1 MAKKRSQDIFAPA
14 RGFKKKS
21 ISKRTSK
28 HLKEALLEA
37 AERVGSDTNGKDG
50 LVGYCMFLAVH
61 HPKVFGP
68 MLIRVMPLQVTGA
81 DGGPIRIV
89 DETMSVQEAAE
100 AYSETLRAIPGL
112 ASVTQ
117 EIELY
122 DDEFQEV
129 D

>member
-1 MAKKRSQDIFAPA
+1 MAKKRSQDVLAPA
-14 RGFKKKS
+14 RGFKTKS
-21 ISKRTSK
+21 IPKRTSK

-37 AERVGSDTNGKDG
+37 AERVGNDENGKDG

-100 AYSETLRAIPGL
+100 AYAETLRAIPGL
-112 ASVTQ
+112 AEPSQ
-117 EIELY
+117 EIEL
-122 DDEFQEV
+122 DEDEYQEV
-129 D
+129 G

>member
-1 MAKKRSQDIFAPA
+1 MAKKRSQDVFAPA

-21 ISKRTSK
+21 IPKKTSK

-37 AERVGSDTNGKDG
+37 AERVGKDGNGKDG
-50 LVGYCMFLAVH
+50 LVGYCMFLALH

-100 AYSETLRAIPGL
+100 VYAETLRAIPGL
-112 ASVTQ
+112 ADSTQ

-122 DDEFQEV
+122 DDEYQEA
-129 D
+129 